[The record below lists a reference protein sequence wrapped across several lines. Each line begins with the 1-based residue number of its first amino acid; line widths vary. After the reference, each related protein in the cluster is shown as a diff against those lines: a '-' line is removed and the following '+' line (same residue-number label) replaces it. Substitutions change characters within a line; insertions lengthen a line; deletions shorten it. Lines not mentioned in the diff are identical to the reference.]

1 MGLLVWFYL
10 LLTFLIWEQLTRQI
24 ENDRS
29 ETIQAAIQHHH
40 NLVISLEQHTIRT
53 IRDADAVLQLVKM
66 ENSRLGRKTNLQK
79 LFENGLIDLPS
90 FDGLVVTDSSG
101 NVVMAYPLQTEAL
114 RINVSGRKGFQ
125 WHKEHKDSLIISRPI
140 QSKTIGK
147 TVIVLSRRID
157 DSKGHFGGTVAIQ
170 LQPSTF
176 MAFYNQASMNRYDL
190 MSLISPEGITY
201 SRRTGSVESSGED
214 ISRSPLFDHVKKQP
228 VGMYFAKDAIREFP
242 TFFSYRQLK
251 NYPIIATVGSREADV
266 LAHFRIRRKR
276 EYIFGGIISFLLLVF
291 LLAIYFFFLQ
301 RKKSTRILK
310 KSETRYRSIFEGS
323 QDGIL
328 LLKPDGSI
336 EAMNHAACALFQ
348 LSVSEN
354 SGIYFSQLF
363 DVVLPEIDTACLS
376 KQLHDQGKK
385 EFEFTCL
392 DGSHFIGEIACS
404 IFNDQLDQ
412 PHTIVLI
419 RDITRRKQI
428 EKRLERE
435 QKRYQQSLTRQIIA
449 AQERER
455 ATLSHELHDNVNQI
469 LTTVKLYLETALVNE
484 AEKNNLLTKSMTH
497 VMHCIREIRNLS
509 HRLLPPSI
517 CAESLVESIEGLIEN
532 LSPCTTFDINFQ
544 VDNYRQPVSKELG
557 LAVYRILQEQLNNI
571 VKHANA
577 SVVNI
582 CLWQSEK
589 ETHLLIED
597 DGKGFDPGIQSKGI
611 GLNNISSRIRA
622 FNGKFS
628 LNAGRGKGCRLQ
640 IRFPFSEESSEGY
653 CEKKLMPEDKIE
665 VSIGDLSQVSLDA
678 KKVRL

>member
-1 MGLLVWFYL
+1 MRPFFNRHRNFVGLLVGFYL

-29 ETIQAAIQHHH
+29 ETIQAAIQHHN

-53 IRDADAVLQLVKM
+53 IGDADAALQLAKM
-66 ENSRLGRKTNLQK
+66 EYERSGLKTDLAK
-79 LFENGLIDLPS
+79 LFKNGLIEVPF
-90 FDGLVVTDSSG
+90 FDGLAITDSSG
-101 NVVMAYPLQTEAL
+101 NVVLFYPLQISAMH
-114 RINVSGRKGFQ
+114 INVAERKEFQ
-125 WHKEHKDSLIISRPI
+125 LHKRHSDTLLI
-140 QSKTIGK
+140 SKPLRSKSIGK
-147 TVIVLSRRID
+147 KVIVLSRRISGRD
-157 DSKGHFGGTVAIQ
+157 GSFRGTVVIQ

-176 MAFYNQASMNRYDL
+176 MSFYNQASMNRYDL
-190 MSLISPEGITY
+190 MSLISPDGITY
-201 SRRTGSVESSGED
+201 SRRTGSVESNCEN

-228 VGMYFAKDAIREFP
+228 VGMYFAKDAIRDFP

-266 LAHFRIRRKR
+266 LAHFRVRRKR
-276 EYIFGGIISFLLLVF
+276 EYIFGGIISFLLLLF
-291 LLAIYFFFLQ
+291 LLVIYFFFLQ
-301 RKKSTRILK
+301 RKKAIRVLK
-310 KSETRYRSIFEGS
+310 KSEARYRSIFES
-323 QDGIL
+323 SHDGIL
-328 LLKPDGSI
+328 LVKPNGCI
-336 EAMNHAACALFQ
+336 KAMNPAACVMFQ
-348 LSVSEN
+348 LSVMEN
-354 SGIYFSQLF
+354 SDVFFPQLF
-363 DVVLPEIDTACLS
+363 HGIAPQIDLARMST
-376 KQLHDQGKK
+376 QPHGQGKN

-392 DGSHFIGEIACS
+392 DGSRFIGEIACS
-404 IFNDQLDQ
+404 TFNDQLDQ

-435 QKRYQQSLTRQIIA
+435 QKRYQRSLTRQIIA

-469 LTTVKLYLETALVNE
+469 LTTVKLYLETALINE
-484 AEKNNLLTKSMTH
+484 AEKDNLLTKSMAH
-497 VMHCIREIRNLS
+497 VMQCIREIRNLS

-597 DGKGFDPGIQSKGI
+597 DGKGFDPGIQSTGI

-628 LNAGRGKGCRLQ
+628 LNAAQGEGCRLQ
-640 IRFPFSEESSEGY
+640 IRFPF
-653 CEKKLMPEDKIE
+653 
-665 VSIGDLSQVSLDA
+665 
-678 KKVRL
+678 